1 MKPQNM
7 LFIMS
12 DEHQARAT
20 GCYGHPFVRT
30 PNIDALAAR
39 GTRFASAYT
48 ASSICVP
55 ARAAFATGRFVH
67 EIGAWCNGHPY
78 TGAVKGWGHRLRDAG
93 HRVLSI
99 GKLHYRNETDPTGFD
114 EQIVPMHVVDG
125 KGDVMGAVRDRLP
138 VRTRNKSFSEKI
150 GPGESP
156 YTEYDTK
163 IVNHTVE
170 WFQTEAPKYADKPWC
185 LFVSFVCPHFPLIA
199 PQRFYEMYPADD
211 MPLPEPHP
219 DRGYVRHPWAE
230 ASARCHVY
238 DDYFSDET
246 RRIAIASYYGLCSF
260 MDDNVGRVLKAL
272 DDCGLAGNTTVVY
285 TSDHGENLGKRGL
298 WGKSNMYEHAAQV
311 PLVIAGDGI
320 PIGKTVNTPI
330 SHLDGYQTIL
340 DCVGLE
346 PVGAEHDLPGTSL
359 YKTAAADDDH
369 TRPVFS
375 EYHAAG
381 AATGAFMLR
390 RGKYKL
396 NYYVGMA
403 PELFDLDADPEE
415 LTNLAN
421 DPAHAALLQDMERA
435 LRRIADPEEIDRRAK
450 ADQAALVERHGGRD
464 AVLKR
469 GAFGGTPAP
478 GYKAEYEP
486 GV

>member
-1 MKPQNM
+1 M

-12 DEHQARAT
+12 DEHQARAA

-78 TGAVKGWGHRLRDAG
+78 TGAVKGWGHRLHDAG

-185 LFVSFVCPHFPLIA
+185 LFVSA
-199 PQRFYEMYPADD
+199 PSWTTT
-211 MPLPEPHP
+211 
-219 DRGYVRHPWAE
+219 WAG
-230 ASARCHVY
+230 C
-238 DDYFSDET
+238 
-246 RRIAIASYYGLCSF
+246 
-260 MDDNVGRVLKAL
+260 
-272 DDCGLAGNTTVVY
+272 
-285 TSDHGENLGKRGL
+285 
-298 WGKSNMYEHAAQV
+298 
-311 PLVIAGDGI
+311 
-320 PIGKTVNTPI
+320 
-330 SHLDGYQTIL
+330 
-340 DCVGLE
+340 
-346 PVGAEHDLPGTSL
+346 
-359 YKTAAADDDH
+359 
-369 TRPVFS
+369 
-375 EYHAAG
+375 
-381 AATGAFMLR
+381 
-390 RGKYKL
+390 
-396 NYYVGMA
+396 
-403 PELFDLDADPEE
+403 
-415 LTNLAN
+415 
-421 DPAHAALLQDMERA
+421 
-435 LRRIADPEEIDRRAK
+435 
-450 ADQAALVERHGGRD
+450 
-464 AVLKR
+464 
-469 GAFGGTPAP
+469 
-478 GYKAEYEP
+478 
-486 GV
+486 